1 VPTLKTHL
9 PLPHSPFY
17 ILIAKLSTNVLAGM
31 LSHILTLSSQSQ
43 PTLINSQNHA
53 GNTPLHY
60 AALNGHLAALK
71 TLLDAGADPG
81 IKNAAGHDA
90 IYEAERN
97 EKEDVVAEL
106 LRRGEDGKVEAEG
119 GKEAGEKGGQT
130 DGTMN
135 GHIEEVGGKR
145 ANGIENGMQELD
157 IDVNAEKAITHP

>member
-1 VPTLKTHL
+1 
-9 PLPHSPFY
+9 
-17 ILIAKLSTNVLAGM
+17 
-31 LSHILTLSSQSQ
+31 LSSQAQ

-119 GKEAGEKGGQT
+119 GKEAGEKEGQNT
-130 DGTMN
+130 GKSN
-135 GHIEEVGGKR
+135 GNNEEADGKR
-145 ANGIENGMQELD
+145 ANGIANGMQELD
-157 IDVNAEKAITHP
+157 INVDAEKAITHP